1 MAAERAKIADQYF
14 ECSDSE
20 RAAFEAGIKLGTIY
34 HQFVGTPIS
43 RDNVELLETAIAEGT
58 KIQPFVKDAEV
69 HISRNELKKKRGE
82 FDYVSLSGNML
93 TVRLVIEYNGV
104 RVIAGMRFIPEINY
118 PLMYM
123 EKIEKKR

>member
-82 FDYVSLSGNML
+82 FDYLSLSGNML